1 MILFIHHISGCQVMI
16 FFIRRLRS
24 RAGDSGGVTPLSWPA
39 LEDGNPDTSAGRC
52 SPTLRRAPEFVSAGE
67 DVLHAGSIPVS
78 NKMRSA
84 APYSSTDSAKS
95 ATAPMRTSATAQAVY
110 TCSSRP
116 SFYGIQPTCSALSI
130 TYVTKGTM
138 RHPVIWPI
146 YRHSAGST
154 SI

>member
-1 MILFIHHISGCQVMI
+1 MDKIFDRGCKCGW
-16 FFIRRLRS
+16 RR

-39 LEDGNPDTSAGRC
+39 LEDGNPGTSAGRC